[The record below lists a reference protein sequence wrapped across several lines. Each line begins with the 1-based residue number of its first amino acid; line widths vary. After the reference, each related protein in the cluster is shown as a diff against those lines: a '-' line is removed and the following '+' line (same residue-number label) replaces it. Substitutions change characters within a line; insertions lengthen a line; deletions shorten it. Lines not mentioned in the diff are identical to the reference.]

1 MNAANPLVF
10 PLPDEAATRRL
21 AAWLAP
27 YIANGGGVVTLVGE
41 LGAGKTTF
49 ARALIRALTGD
60 PDEEVPSPTFTLV
73 QGYDTPQGP
82 VAHFDLY
89 RITDAEELVELGW
102 DDAVVSGIV
111 LVEWPERLGALLPFE
126 RLEMTLSPDPAI
138 GPDARIATLTAHGQN
153 CGRWADVLLAL
164 ADQMIPASDDND
176 ISPVL
181 GRDGGPAPSW
191 ARSQGR
197 GCARPAS
204 EGRFDEPSSKLDG
217 LPASDDNDIS
227 PVLGRD
233 GGPAPSWARSQGRGC
248 ARPASEGCFDE
259 PSSKLDGLTRSN
271 GITSTSLADSDS
283 PLLRFL
289 AAHHLTTAERQTLAG
304 DASTRRY
311 QRLRP
316 SNRPSLILMQAPDPA
331 RELRPFITV
340 AECLRPL
347 GLSVPEIYAVDADAG
362 LMLLEDFGD
371 ASFSQCLDAGAEPE
385 PLYRLAV
392 EALITLHKSFV
403 PGSDPL
409 SATTTLPVFD
419 AARFL
424 DQARLFVEWAPLA
437 LTGHPLDSDARSA
450 FEAAWQAVL
459 PQALTRSTLLLRD
472 FHAGNLMH
480 LPDRVG
486 VRACGLLDIQDAG
499 LGPAAYDLV
508 SLIEDARR
516 DLAPTVA
523 EAMIGHYRAAF
534 PDLDP
539 VAFRRDWSVLAT
551 LRHTRVI
558 AVFLRLAAQG
568 KRGYLAHL
576 PRVQCYLNQALAH
589 PALAPVADWFACHMP
604 MISAS
609 LDAGFGEPTKGERAT

>member
-164 ADQMIPASDDND
+164 ADQMI
-176 ISPVL
+176 
-181 GRDGGPAPSW
+181 
-191 ARSQGR
+191 
-197 GCARPAS
+197 
-204 EGRFDEPSSKLDG
+204 
-217 LPASDDNDIS
+217 PASDDNDIS